1 MSYQTEI
8 LLVSPSYLKR
18 TTYISNTIDDDMVTT
33 AVIVAQDKYLIPV
46 LGTDLYLK
54 VRTLIST
61 SAITGTEYE
70 TLLEEYLQKV
80 VAWWSM
86 VELLSALHVR
96 HDGSNVVVR
105 TAENSQV
112 ISTSDLH
119 REVERSRQ
127 TAEMYTDR
135 LVKHLRYN
143 WDSKYPEYHTNTE
156 DDIHP
161 VKKVYGQ
168 SGMTFSQ
175 GRSYRSGIKHIIYP
189 PSYG

>member
-1 MSYQTEI
+1 MSYNTEI
-8 LLVSPSYLKR
+8 LFVSPSYMKR
-18 TTYISNTIDDDMVTT
+18 TTYISNSVDEEMITT
-33 AVIVAQDKYLIPV
+33 AVIVAQDKYVIPI

-54 VRTLIST
+54 IRDLIST
-61 SAITGTEYE
+61 STIATTEYE
-70 TLLEEYLQKV
+70 TLLEQYLQKV
-80 VAWWSM
+80 TAWWAL
-86 VELLSALHVR
+86 VELLPALYVR
-96 HDGSNVVVR
+96 HDGSNLVIR
-105 TAENSQV
+105 NAENSTS
-112 ISTSDLH
+112 ITASDLH

-161 VKKVYGQ
+161 IKKVYGQ

-175 GRSYRSGIKHIIYP
+175 GRSYRSGVKHIIYP

>member
-1 MSYQTEI
+1 MSYNSEI
-8 LLVSPSYLKR
+8 LFVSPSYMKR
-18 TTYISNTIDDDMVTT
+18 TTYISNTVDDEMVTV
-33 AVIVAQDKYLIPV
+33 AVIVAQDKYIIPV
-46 LGTDLYLK
+46 LGTDLYFKLRTEIAAGTLTGDYEDLLK
-54 VRTLIST
+54 VFV
-61 SAITGTEYE
+61 
-70 TLLEEYLQKV
+70 QKV

-86 VELLSALHVR
+86 VELLPSLYVR
-96 HDGSNVVVR
+96 HDGTNLVIR
-105 TAENSQV
+105 TAENS
-112 ISTSDLH
+112 TSIANTDLH

-143 WDSKYPEYHTNTE
+143 WTSKYPEYHTNTE

-161 VKKVYGQ
+161 IKKVYGQ

-175 GRSYRSGIKHIIYP
+175 GRSYRSSLAHIIYP